1 MNRRSFLKRTAV
13 FVAVAVGVPAT
24 MIPKVL
30 EAAPVV
36 PHLTI
41 PYHTIYAPE
50 YPNPMIP
57 EIWAEAAAERMKN
70 EIDNQILQD
79 ILNTKRKG

>member
-1 MNRRSFLKRTAV
+1 MNRRSFLKRTAA

-36 PHLTI
+36 PALTF
-41 PYHTIYAPE
+41 PPHAV
-50 YPNPMIP
+50 YPSFKSFIP
-57 EIWAEAAAERMKN
+57 ELWSKELLKQAH
-70 EIDNQILQD
+70 
-79 ILNTKRKG
+79 KGFFQ